1 MNSPPKLFKTFWAF
15 LTLYHNGYCHLVFYL
30 NDTVDWDI
38 VDLKTSNLQRLLVV
52 LQWQH
57 TVRMVLRLIIP
68 PLPLTLIALK

>member
-1 MNSPPKLFKTFWAF
+1 LFF
-15 LTLYHNGYCHLVFYL
+15 YH